1 MIEAIFQPGIED
13 YLESVSVRE
22 NSYAQA
28 LRQHTLAH
36 VDQVQMMSTPVQAQ
50 FLAFLITLLGA
61 KRVIEVGVYTGYATL
76 QMAQALPDDGI
87 IMACDKNARWPNE
100 GRPFWQQAGVAE
112 KIQLQLAPALE
123 TLQLLL
129 DEGHGSSFDMI
140 FVDAD
145 KIHYPQY
152 YVLALQLVRSGGL
165 MVFDNALWVGRL
177 VAEQSNPATKA
188 VHQLNHLVS
197 KDDRVNS
204 TLLSVGAGMLL
215 IQRR

>member
-1 MIEAIFQPGIED
+1 M
-13 YLESVSVRE
+13 
-22 NSYAQA
+22 
-28 LRQHTLAH
+28 
-36 VDQVQMMSTPVQAQ
+36 
-50 FLAFLITLLGA
+50 
-61 KRVIEVGVYTGYATL
+61 YTGYATL
-76 QMAQALPDDGI
+76 QMAQAMPDDGI
-87 IMACDKNARWPNE
+87 IMACDKNDRWPNE
-100 GRPFWQQAGVAE
+100 GRPFWQQAGVTE
-112 KIQLQLAPALE
+112 KIQLQIAPGLE

-129 DEGHGSSFDMI
+129 DEGHGASFDMI

-152 YVLALQLVRSGGL
+152 YELALQLVRPGGL

-188 VHQLNHLVS
+188 VHRLNQLVG
-197 KDDRVNS
+197 KDERVNS